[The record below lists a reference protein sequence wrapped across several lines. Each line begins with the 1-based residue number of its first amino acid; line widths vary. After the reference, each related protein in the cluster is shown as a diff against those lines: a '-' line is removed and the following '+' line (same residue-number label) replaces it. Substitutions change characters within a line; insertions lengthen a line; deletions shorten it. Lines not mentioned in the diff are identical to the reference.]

1 MAGRSAFRGAFR
13 NLRTAPAIWSS
24 LIRYSNFGVPGL
36 GLKRGLSENVVIAP
50 YATGLAAMVDPHG
63 ARKNYARLAEFGA
76 SGRYGFYEALDFT
89 RSRLPEGENVAIVR
103 NFMAHHQGMTIV
115 AIANALHDGQM
126 RSRFHREPMIQASEL
141 LLQERMPRDVAI
153 AHPRAEEVRASTAV
167 VGTEAPT
174 VRRIAA
180 SAIGAPTTHLLSNG
194 RYAVML
200 TAAGA
205 GYSRWRDIAVTR
217 WREDATRDD
226 WGSFIVLR
234 DVQSGRIWSAGA
246 QPIRSDADDE
256 EVVFDEDRAEFI
268 RRDGALSTT
277 LDVLVS
283 SEDDGE
289 VRRLSLTNSGRRS
302 CEIELTS
309 YAEIVLATPA
319 ARQRASGLLQDVRGD
334 RAPRRVRR
342 ARRDTPSALAR
353 GAAGLGRP
361 FRRRGR
367 RDRSRSAIRDR
378 PGALPG
384 SRPHD
389 RYCRSHRGWPTAF
402 QHRRNRSRP
411 YFLAAAHSQDSA
423 WQGRAGHFLDRRR
436 TVSWPSCWISSTSI
450 TIAVRMTERRPWL
463 GPRPRSSFVISTSR
477 RMRRPIFK
485 VWPHRSFTRTD
496 ASERHRK
503 RSSVVRLPSRIS
515 GHTAFPVTCRSFSCT
530 STTSRTSPRFAS
542 CYAPMS
548 TGA

>member
-1 MAGRSAFRGAFR
+1 MW
-13 NLRTAPAIWSS
+13 T
-24 LIRYSNFGVPGL
+24 
-36 GLKRGLSENVVIAP
+36 
-50 YATGLAAMVDPHG
+50 
-63 ARKNYARLAEFGA
+63 FGA

-167 VGTEAPT
+167 VGIEAPT

-256 EVVFDEDRAEFI
+256 EVVFGEDRAEFI

-319 ARQRASGLLQDVRGD
+319 ADNAHPAFSKMFVETEHLAEFGALVATRRLRSREEQQVWAAHFAVVEGEIAADPEYETD
-334 RAPRRVRR
+334 RARFLGRGRTIGTAAAIADGRPLSNTVGTVLDPIFSLRHTVKIPPGKVARVTFWTVV
-342 ARRDTPSALAR
+342 APSR
-353 GAAGLGRP
+353 GRAAGSGRQA
-361 FRRRGR
+361 
-367 RDRSRSAIRDR
+367 SRS
-378 PGALPG
+378 
-384 SRPHD
+384 
-389 RYCRSHRGWPTAF
+389 
-402 QHRRNRSRP
+402 Q
-411 YFLAAAHSQDSA
+411 
-423 WQGRAGHFLDRRR
+423 
-436 TVSWPSCWISSTSI
+436 
-450 TIAVRMTERRPWL
+450 
-463 GPRPRSSFVISTSR
+463 
-477 RMRRPIFK
+477 
-485 VWPHRSFTRTD
+485 
-496 ASERHRK
+496 
-503 RSSVVRLPSRIS
+503 RL
-515 GHTAFPVTCRSFSCT
+515 
-530 STTSRTSPRFAS
+530 
-542 CYAPMS
+542 
-548 TGA
+548 